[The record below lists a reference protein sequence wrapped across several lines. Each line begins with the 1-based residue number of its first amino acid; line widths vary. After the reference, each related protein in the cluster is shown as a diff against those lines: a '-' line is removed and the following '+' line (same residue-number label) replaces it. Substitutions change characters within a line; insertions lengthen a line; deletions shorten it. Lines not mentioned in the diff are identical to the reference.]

1 MYKIP
6 PENIIR
12 EDISTTQ
19 MKVTIIIPHEVLQT
33 YVQVELTELSKQV
46 SIPGFRSNNI
56 PHDILKKHVNMNM
69 VEDDVKNQIAE
80 NNAPRLDKIAKV
92 KMIGN
97 IDWTFGKT
105 NEGESTII
113 YTSDMVSKV
122 DLPDYRAIAQRYR
135 REPIELT
142 QEDIDEYKKELS
154 LPEATY
160 SLVDR
165 PIQTYDRVFLESTT
179 VYHDGEELDMKEYVD
194 IGFNQFFY
202 VNDDFLLGLS
212 PGQTHTISIDRPAAD
227 PDVQVPEDIDLES
240 LYIKEIRLN
249 LIEVWEPTIP
259 EWNIEDDDGLRETI
273 KNSAYRNKEKNIHR
287 KLKYDMISAIADE
300 ADIDIPVSFI
310 ERASI
315 MNVIE
320 GIVEEEKFL
329 DGVHHIMDPAYYRIE
344 DLNRNLYR
352 YERDK
357 IRFKCITEEI
367 YDKEKLEIDEASC
380 MQLIDAVDERVD
392 GGDFPEYIQ
401 EDEFVNNDM
410 DCHIKQQKALDFLV
424 ELVPYV

>member
-56 PHDILKKHVNMNM
+56 PQDILKKHVNMNM

-80 NNAPRLDKIAKV
+80 ENAPRLDKIAKV

-424 ELVPYV
+424 EVVPYM